1 MKKKLVLKP
10 FVLPTIYGLLIISII
25 VLTAGTILK
34 GQPEKGN
41 EIELVTDKTLE
52 DVIPVMDQDEVY
64 VLNPYIGDNIK
75 EKIGYYDYKGEKNA
89 QEKSII
95 QYGAT
100 YLQNTGISYSS
111 DKEFDVVSIMDGT
124 VTKVYQNDLL
134 GNIVEIT
141 HENNLISVYQMVDD
155 IKVKEKDTVQAGMVI
170 AKSGTS
176 KIFNEDHNLHFEIIQ
191 NGNVKDPKTIIGKN
205 IKDLK

>member
-34 GQPEKGN
+34 GKPEKGN
-41 EIELVTDKTLE
+41 EIDLVTDKTLE
-52 DVIPVMDQDEVY
+52 DVIPVMNQDEVY
-64 VLNPYIGDNIK
+64 VLNPYVGDNIK
-75 EKIGYYDYKGEKNA
+75 EKVGYYDYKGEKTS

-100 YLQNTGISYSS
+100 YLQNSGISYSS
-111 DKEFDVVSIMDGT
+111 DKQFDVVSIMDGT
-124 VTKVYQNDLL
+124 VTKVYQNDIL
-134 GNIVEIT
+134 GNIIEVT
-141 HENNLISVYQMVDD
+141 HENNLISVYQMVGE
-155 IKVKEKDTVQAGMVI
+155 IKVKEKDVVQAGMVI

-176 KIFNEDHNLHFEIIQ
+176 KIFPEDNNLHFEIIQ

-205 IKDLK
+205 TKDLK